1 MSFLENKPSNLE
13 NSLPAVRNE
22 GRLTKAIPGET
33 VDGEA
38 ERLTGERRMLWIN
51 TFYYSSS

>member
-1 MSFLENKPSNLE
+1 MKV
-13 NSLPAVRNE
+13 AI
-22 GRLTKAIPGET
+22 TKAIPGET